1 MKAGIAARVF
11 GKVASLNVN
20 IGMISAGGSTAALH
34 FTVDRKDLEKT
45 TRIVHADLFGD

>member
-20 IGMISAGGSTAALH
+20 IGMISAGGYYSCLA
-34 FTVDRKDLEKT
+34 FYC
-45 TRIVHADLFGD
+45 